1 MMLRSKF
8 FLLVLP
14 FLIGVAWADQVS
26 LKNGD
31 RVTGKIQ
38 KKDGA
43 SLTIKT
49 DILAPLRSLGS
60 PSPR

>member
-1 MMLRSKF
+1 MMLRHKF
-8 FLLVLP
+8 FPLVLP
-14 FLIGVAWADQVS
+14 FLISVAWADQVS

-43 SLTIKT
+43 QPH
-49 DILAPLRSLGS
+49 DQE
-60 PSPR
+60 